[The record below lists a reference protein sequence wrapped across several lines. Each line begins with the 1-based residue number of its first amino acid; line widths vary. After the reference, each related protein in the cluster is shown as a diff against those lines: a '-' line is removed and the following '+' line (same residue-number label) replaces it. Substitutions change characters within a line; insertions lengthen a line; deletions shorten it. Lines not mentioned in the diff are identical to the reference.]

1 MLKNSSLSSMS
12 YCRTGQPGGEKGT
25 DHSTST
31 SLQPTCILGST
42 GSGGSMNIQIIMY

>member
-1 MLKNSSLSSMS
+1 MLKNSSLSLMS
-12 YCRTGQPGGEKGT
+12 YSWTGQPGGEKGT

-42 GSGGSMNIQIIMY
+42 GSGGSMDIHVIVN